1 MLKKLPKVALLIES
15 SRKFGRDVLSGI
27 AKYIHV
33 HGPWSCYIE
42 ERELHDG
49 IPNWLKEVPINGIIA
64 RIDSHRTAEEL
75 LHLGRPVVDVR
86 ASVRFKQIPA
96 FVTDPRAVMQ
106 MAADFFLQAGFRH
119 FAFCGYPGIPFSDER
134 EAALAEYLAAH
145 GFTMHV
151 FSPPRKALKATRRG
165 ANPPL
170 TLLQAVEHRGLE
182 NEKAIAAWLLK
193 LPHPLA
199 LVACNDICGQQVLNA
214 CREHSV
220 NVPGEVAVMGV
231 DDDEV
236 LCTISEPPLTSIK
249 PDAERLGAEAAA
261 LLAAM
266 MQGKRVNPGLVGIRP
281 LWIVERASTDVVAIE
296 DPITVQALRFIRNHV
311 SEGVN
316 VKDVLTHVG
325 CSRTDLGV
333 RFRHWLKTS
342 VRTEIV
348 RLRLERAC
356 SLLRQTN
363 LGLAQIARQAGFR
376 DAPSFCRLFRKR
388 LRQTPTQYRRAKK
401 TPI

>member
-1 MLKKLPKVALLIES
+1 M
-15 SRKFGRDVLSGI
+15 LSGI

-49 IPNWLKEVPINGIIA
+49 IPNWLKQVPINGIIA
-64 RIDSHRTAEEL
+64 RIDGWRTGKEL
-75 LHLGRPVVDVR
+75 LRLGRPVIDVR

-96 FVTDPRAVMQ
+96 FVTDPRAVAQ

-119 FAFCGYPGIPFSDER
+119 FAFCGYPGIPFSDQR
-134 EAALAEYLAAH
+134 GRAFADYVSARGHTISL
-145 GFTMHV
+145 FT
-151 FSPPRKALKATRRG
+151 PPPHSLTVARRG

-170 TLLQAVEHRGLE
+170 TLLQAVEQRGLE
-182 NEKAIAAWLLK
+182 NEKNIASWLLK
-193 LPHPLA
+193 QPRPLA
-199 LVACNDICGQQVLNA
+199 LFACNDICGQQVLNA
-214 CREHSV
+214 CREHAV
-220 NVPGEVAVMGV
+220 NVPGEVAIMGV

-236 LCTISEPPLTSIK
+236 LCTISEPPLSSIK
-249 PDAERLGAEAAA
+249 PDAERLGTQAAE
-261 LLAAM
+261 LLDAM
-266 MQGKRVNPGLVGIRP
+266 MKGKRVYPGLVEIPP

-296 DPITVQALRFIRNHV
+296 DPVTVQALRFIRNHV

-316 VKDVLTHVG
+316 VKDVLAHVG

-342 VRTEIV
+342 VRAEIV

-363 LGLAQIARQAGFR
+363 LSLAEIGRQSGFR

-388 LRQTPTQYRRAKK
+388 LKQTPTQYRHSRKSS
-401 TPI
+401 I

>member
-1 MLKKLPKVALLIES
+1 L
-15 SRKFGRDVLSGI
+15 
-27 AKYIHV
+27 
-33 HGPWSCYIE
+33 
-42 ERELHDG
+42 
-49 IPNWLKEVPINGIIA
+49 
-64 RIDSHRTAEEL
+64 
-75 LHLGRPVVDVR
+75 
-86 ASVRFKQIPA
+86 
-96 FVTDPRAVMQ
+96 
-106 MAADFFLQAGFRH
+106 AD
-119 FAFCGYPGIPFSDER
+119 
-134 EAALAEYLAAH
+134 YLATHGYRAH
-145 GFTMHV
+145 P
-151 FSPPRKALKATRRG
+151 FSPPRHSLTPGKRG

-170 TLLQAVEHRGLE
+170 TLLQAVEQRGLE

-214 CREHSV
+214 CREHGV

-236 LCTISEPPLTSIK
+236 LCTISEPPLSSIK
-249 PDAERLGAEAAA
+249 PDAPRLGAEAAA
-261 LLAAM
+261 LLDAM
-266 MQGKRVNPGLVGIRP
+266 MKGKRVNPGLVQIPP

-296 DPITVQALRFIRNHV
+296 DPVTVQALRFIRGHV
-311 SEGVN
+311 NEGVN
-316 VKDVLTHVG
+316 VKDVLRHLG
-325 CSRTDLGV
+325 CSRTDLGI

-363 LGLAQIARQAGFR
+363 LSLAQIARQSGFR

-388 LRQTPTQYRRAKK
+388 LRQTPTQYRLAKK
-401 TPI
+401 GSI